1 MASSRSS
8 PPQVPFGCMSILDA
22 PHTPSGKNLLTLSRD
37 SFHGIQGF
45 PHHPPPAPAP
55 GPALLDD
62 SESNMLDTFFD
73 TMGTNHFDNNNFFF
87 EKPLLSKNEGDPSFN
102 WAEDLPPTFHGSTTS
117 LPQPAMVSHNL
128 SNAGYGRPSGLTHT
142 SQEAQSKT
150 TSAEVLAA
158 ASTLFRN
165 GQSSQTN
172 GIFGGSIFPAHDT
185 VDGLQGN
192 TSSGS
197 SSGSQSMGSYSNI
210 LPTLAQQG
218 SSGFS
223 QEKVAPAIDGG
234 ETLFHDMYFGTS
246 SQIRANCNH
255 APKAADIQWGSDVS
269 FLDHGYVA
277 PPNQETEEQVTKTLM
292 HKMECLEPQVSASS
306 TRPSSPTITR
316 RRGPMNKLSS
326 DTGLGANSEESTDEG
341 EEEEHRPRKRRKNDL
356 KFEENGEVDT
366 NHSGPRLKTGKV
378 AVNGKVVRQRRS
390 TVVSSVAKRRKSQSG
405 ESKSNRENLTEDQK
419 RSNHIVSE
427 QKRRNLI
434 KQGFEDLCKLVP
446 ELKGGGFSKS
456 AMLIQ
461 AADWL
466 EDIIKGNGVL
476 KTQLAGLE
484 RRRNV

>member
-1 MASSRSS
+1 
-8 PPQVPFGCMSILDA
+8 
-22 PHTPSGKNLLTLSRD
+22 
-37 SFHGIQGF
+37 
-45 PHHPPPAPAP
+45 
-55 GPALLDD
+55 
-62 SESNMLDTFFD
+62 MLDTFFN
-73 TMGTNHFDNNNFFF
+73 TMGTNHFDSNDYIF
-87 EKPLLSKNEGDPSFN
+87 EKPMINGHVTDASSG
-102 WAEDLPPTFHGSTTS
+102 WADHVPPTFHDSTNS
-117 LPQPAMVSHNL
+117 LAQTAMLSHDL
-128 SNAGYGRPSGLTHT
+128 SNAGYGAKAGLMQI
-142 SQEAQSKT
+142 SQDVQPKMT
-150 TSAEVLAA
+150 TAEVLAA
-158 ASTLFRN
+158 ASTLVRN
-165 GQSSQTN
+165 GQYTQPN
-172 GIFGGSIFPAHDT
+172 GQFGGSIFSASGVGDRIHESAHI
-185 VDGLQGN
+185 
-192 TSSGS
+192 GS
-197 SSGSQSMGSYSNI
+197 SSGAQRFVSYSSM
-210 LPTLAQQG
+210 LPALTEQ
-218 SSGFS
+218 SPPGFPPTKATS
-223 QEKVAPAIDGG
+223 AVAGE
-234 ETLFHDMYFGTS
+234 ETLLRDMYFGS
-246 SQIRANCNH
+246 PSQIRNPVSH
-255 APKAADIQWGSDVS
+255 TSKPPEIQWGSDVS

-366 NHSGPRLKTGKV
+366 NHSGARLKTGKV